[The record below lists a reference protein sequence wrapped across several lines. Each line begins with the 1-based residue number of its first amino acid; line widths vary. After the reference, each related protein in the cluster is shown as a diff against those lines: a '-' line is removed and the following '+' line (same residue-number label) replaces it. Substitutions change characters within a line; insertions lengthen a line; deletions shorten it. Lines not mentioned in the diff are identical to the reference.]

1 MIIGKAKGRLVAPK
15 SPGRQTMKVRRSVA
29 AIAVLAA
36 GGALAVTM
44 QVRAGGEKIA
54 FPEGFEK
61 GTLYSVL
68 DRFDNKQY
76 RELYASP
83 GVVEAVRKGQGVP
96 GGAVLTLVQYKA
108 KVDEKGVPVKDA
120 KGRFIKGD
128 LVAYTVMEKRK
139 GWGAEYA
146 DDIRNGEWEYQAFTP
161 DKKVNDKANL
171 KACFQCHKPHEKQ
184 DFVISLARLDGT
196 FPDAPVAK
204 KTGPGIVSIGEFLF
218 GPEKIEV
225 QRGQTIAWTNTD
237 DSPHQVTVQG
247 QTTLRTPVILKG
259 QSTAL
264 TFNNIGS
271 YDYICG
277 LHTGMKGKI
286 EVK

>member
-1 MIIGKAKGRLVAPK
+1 MKFRK
-15 SPGRQTMKVRRSVA
+15 S
-29 AIAVLAA
+29 VLAA
-36 GGALAVTM
+36 GVLAACGAVAVAM
-44 QVRAGGEKIA
+44 QVKAGGEKIA
-54 FPEGFEK
+54 FPEGYEK

-68 DRFDNKQY
+68 DRHDNKQY

-83 GVVEAVRKGQGVP
+83 GVVDAVRKGQGVP
-96 GGAVLTLVQYKA
+96 SGAVLTLVQYKA
-108 KVDEKGVPVKDA
+108 VTDDKGVPRKDA
-120 KGRFIKGD
+120 NGRFVKGE

-139 GWGAEYA
+139 GWGTEYG
-146 DDIRNGEWEYQAFTP
+146 DDIRNGEWEYQAFGP
-161 DKKVNDKANL
+161 DKKVNEKANL

-196 FPDAPVAK
+196 FPGAPVAK
-204 KTGPGIVSIGEFLF
+204 RSGPGIVSISEFLF

-225 QRGQTIAWTNTD
+225 QKGRTIAWTNTD

-247 QTTLRTPVILKG
+247 TSTLRTPVILKG
-259 QSTAL
+259 QTVEVK
-264 TFNNIGS
+264 FDNPGN

-277 LHTGMKGKI
+277 LHPGMKGRI